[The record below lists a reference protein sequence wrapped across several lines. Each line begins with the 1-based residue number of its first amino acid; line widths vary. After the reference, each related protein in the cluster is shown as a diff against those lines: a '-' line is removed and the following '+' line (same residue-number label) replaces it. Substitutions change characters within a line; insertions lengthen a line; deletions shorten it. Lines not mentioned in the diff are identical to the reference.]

1 MDTAKAKMINKN
13 YLKAERKLVLRK
25 NENEKMKI
33 FVKFSVNNKFAWAK
47 ISNEEVNAHIWQWA
61 GYQQTSF
68 TYI

>member
-33 FVKFSVNNKFAWAK
+33 FVKFSVNNKFA
-47 ISNEEVNAHIWQWA
+47 
-61 GYQQTSF
+61 
-68 TYI
+68 